1 MDTITRTYTVEGMT
15 CGHCVRA
22 VSDEVGALDGVR
34 SVQVDL
40 EAGSMTVTSED
51 IVADEDIA
59 AAVDEAGYLVVA

>member
-22 VSDEVGALDGVR
+22 VSDEVGAVDGVR